1 MERLRHYVAS
11 AINSIFKKE
20 NKEKTPLL
28 YYWTKRY
35 LLTLIGGLLI
45 IGVVSI
51 IWIRH
56 NALEN
61 RLELTKLVAQE
72 IAEHANEME
81 DTNAKDIRFPFLQD
95 RQQFINP
102 GQPLEVYIKDNSG
115 AVRSV
120 SQEPNPMPNSELN
133 QNESL
138 IKSLQLEEEL
148 TIKKVTTWN
157 NKKAS
162 VVIAPIKNDEEKV
175 TGAVYI
181 IQPHNELKHLNK
193 EEYQLLGLLLIS
205 LAILGWLVI
214 YSLSKKLAKP
224 VEEVANAAQRLMNGD
239 YSITLNDDVQEKE
252 LYQLI
257 QSFNEMTKRLD
268 TLESLRTQLLAG
280 VTHELKT
287 PITSISALIQA
298 VNDNVIPE
306 NRKKEFLTMSL
317 KESARLQS
325 MVEDLLN
332 FNSFSAGSIKV
343 NKEETNVQAILKEII
358 YQWEIVHG
366 DSLSSVSLTY
376 VSSEKALYA
385 MIDSV
390 RFQQILVNLLNNS
403 LHAIKGKEEAKL
415 EIKVRYYQKNILVT
429 VEDNGYGIPKEEQDF
444 IFERFYRG
452 KNKKDV
458 ERGLGLGLPYSLLLA
473 KALGGNLSLQQSD
486 GCSTM
491 FLLQI
496 PLIHK
501 Y

>member
-1 MERLRHYVAS
+1 MEKLRHYVGS
-11 AINSIFKKE
+11 VINSIFKRDTR
-20 NKEKTPLL
+20 EKTPLL

-45 IGVVSI
+45 IGIVSI
-51 IWIRH
+51 LWIRH
-56 NALEN
+56 NALESK
-61 RLELTKLVAQE
+61 LELTKLVAQE

-81 DTNAKDIRFPFLQD
+81 ETNPKDIRFPFLED

-102 GQPLEVYIKDNSG
+102 GQQLKVYIKNNAGVIQSI
-115 AVRSV
+115 
-120 SQEPNPMPNSELN
+120 SQNPNPTPSARE
-133 QNESL
+133 NESL
-138 IKSLQLEEEL
+138 IELLHVEEEL
-148 TIKKVTTWN
+148 TIKKVTLWN

-162 VVIAPIKNDEEKV
+162 VVIAPIKKDDKV
-175 TGAVYI
+175 TGSVYI
-181 IQPHNELKHLNK
+181 IQPHDELKQLNR
-193 EEYQLLGLLLIS
+193 EEYQLLGLLLAS

-224 VEEVANAAQRLMNGD
+224 VEDVAIAAQQLMNGD
-239 YSITLNDDVQEKE
+239 YSIILNDDVQEKE

-257 QSFNEMTKRLD
+257 QSFNELTKRLSI
-268 TLESLRTQLLAG
+268 LENLRTELLAG

-287 PITSISALIQA
+287 PITSVSALIQA

-317 KESARLQS
+317 KEATRLQS

-343 NKEETNVQAILKEII
+343 NKEKTNVQAILKEII
-358 YQWEIVHG
+358 YQWEIVHAEA
-366 DSLSSVSLTY
+366 LSSVDLTY
-376 VSSEKALYA
+376 ISVEKPIYA
-385 MIDSV
+385 RIDSV

-403 LHAIKGKEEAKL
+403 LHAIKGKERGKI
-415 EIKVRYYQKNILVT
+415 EIRLKTYQRHVIIS
-429 VEDNGYGIPKEEQDF
+429 VEDNGYGIPLEEQDF

-452 KNKKDV
+452 KNKKDI

-473 KALGGNLSLQQSD
+473 KALGGNLSLQQSEF
-486 GCSTM
+486 CSTI

-496 PLIHK
+496 PILK
-501 Y
+501 Q

>member
-1 MERLRHYVAS
+1 MEKLRRYVGS
-11 AINSIFKKE
+11 AINSIFKRDS
-20 NKEKTPLL
+20 KEKIPLL

-35 LLTLIGGLLI
+35 LLTLFGGLLL
-45 IGVVSI
+45 IGIVSI
-51 IWIRH
+51 LWIRH

-81 DTNAKDIRFPFLQD
+81 GSNMKDIRFPFLED
-95 RQQFINP
+95 RQKFINP
-102 GQPLEVYIKDNSG
+102 GQPLEVYIKSKSG
-115 AVRSV
+115 AIQSI
-120 SQEPNPMPNSELN
+120 SQNPDPMPDSRQN
-133 QNESL
+133 QTVIESL
-138 IKSLQLEEEL
+138 TLEEEL
-148 TIKKVTTWN
+148 TIKKVTLWN
-157 NKKAS
+157 NRKAS
-162 VVIAPIKNDEEKV
+162 VVIAPIKNDDIL
-175 TGAVYI
+175 TGSVYI
-181 IQPHNELKHLNK
+181 IQPHNELKHMNL
-193 EEYQLLGLLLIS
+193 EEYQLLGLLLGS

-224 VEEVANAAQRLMNGD
+224 VEEVANAAQSLMNGD

-257 QSFNEMTKRLD
+257 LSFNEMTKRLN
-268 TLESLRTQLLAG
+268 TLENLRTQLLAG

-287 PITSISALIQA
+287 PITSVSALIQA

-317 KESARLQS
+317 KEAARLQS

-343 NKEETNVQAILKEII
+343 SKERANVQAILKEII

-366 DSLSSVSLTY
+366 DALSSVELTY
-376 VSSEKALYA
+376 VSPDKPIYAL
-385 MIDSV
+385 IDSV
-390 RFQQILVNLLNNS
+390 RFQQILVNLLNNG
-403 LHAIKGKEEAKL
+403 LHAVKGKESGKL
-415 EIKVRYYQKNILVT
+415 EIRLKYDQNNIFIT
-429 VEDNGYGIPKEEQDF
+429 VEDNGYGIPKEEQNF

-473 KALGGNLSLQQSD
+473 KALGGNLSLQLSD
-486 GCSTM
+486 NCSTI

-496 PLIHK
+496 PLLNE
-501 Y
+501 

>member
-1 MERLRHYVAS
+1 M
-11 AINSIFKKE
+11 
-20 NKEKTPLL
+20 
-28 YYWTKRY
+28 
-35 LLTLIGGLLI
+35 
-45 IGVVSI
+45 
-51 IWIRH
+51 
-56 NALEN
+56 
-61 RLELTKLVAQE
+61 
-72 IAEHANEME
+72 
-81 DTNAKDIRFPFLQD
+81 
-95 RQQFINP
+95 
-102 GQPLEVYIKDNSG
+102 
-115 AVRSV
+115 
-120 SQEPNPMPNSELN
+120 
-133 QNESL
+133 
-138 IKSLQLEEEL
+138 
-148 TIKKVTTWN
+148 
-157 NKKAS
+157 
-162 VVIAPIKNDEEKV
+162 
-175 TGAVYI
+175 
-181 IQPHNELKHLNK
+181 
-193 EEYQLLGLLLIS
+193 
-205 LAILGWLVI
+205 
-214 YSLSKKLAKP
+214 
-224 VEEVANAAQRLMNGD
+224 
-239 YSITLNDDVQEKE
+239 NDDVQEKE